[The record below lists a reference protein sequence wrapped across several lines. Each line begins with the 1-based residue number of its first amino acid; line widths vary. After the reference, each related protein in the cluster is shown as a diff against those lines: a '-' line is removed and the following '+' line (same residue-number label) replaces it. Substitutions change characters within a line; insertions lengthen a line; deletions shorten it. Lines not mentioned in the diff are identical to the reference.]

1 MSLSRLFNI
10 ILLIVISHCAF
21 PMGAV
26 WVLEIKFKMDGQ
38 LQHAYFDASF
48 NTDDFIESRSH
59 QKLFEAA
66 FRERYGAK
74 DSITVFEK
82 IIDHERI
89 AEVASFPM
97 LSFHLVESS
106 AKQVSLSEI
115 SEIELV
121 KIWRKD
127 EYWIDVLTKL
137 VDADTSW
144 IGSKANVEYPIGNE
158 VGCRLEVHKFGP
170 ASNYKNLIDEFIG
183 LYQLEKPRSHQ
194 NQGRFH
200 QLLAELKEQKI
211 VVVELC
217 GC

>member
-1 MSLSRLFNI
+1 M
-10 ILLIVISHCAF
+10 
-21 PMGAV
+21 
-26 WVLEIKFKMDGQ
+26 LEITYKLKGQ
-38 LQHAYFDASF
+38 LQRAYIDASY
-48 NTDDFIESRSH
+48 NTDDFSESRADQ
-59 QKLFEAA
+59 QKFEAA

-89 AEVASFPM
+89 AEVASFPVH
-97 LSFHLVESS
+97 SFHLVESS

-158 VGCRLEVHKFGP
+158 VGCRLEVHNFGP
-170 ASNYKNLIDEFIG
+170 VSNYKNLIDEFIG
-183 LYQLEKPRSHQ
+183 LYQPEKPRSHQ
-194 NQGRFH
+194 NLGRFH